1 MSESATATGA
11 AKKTRGILLARD
23 VSQVTAIECESA
35 EIQGVRRRQALSDR
49 PRLSRVRL
57 AKGKRGNVQARQ
69 IGEARAIPTE

>member
-23 VSQVTAIECESA
+23 VTQVTAIECESA